1 MQFNGIEN
9 GKMRFK
15 KPADNFTLM
24 MKNDFGISLCIAIEN
39 QVAHKQ
45 FCEQVYNCIETQ
57 STIEWACEWSVCA
70 RFSEKLQYFFS
81 FALDEKRAT
90 DDDHLRWSHR
100 RDDVF

>member
-1 MQFNGIEN
+1 MVKCDFE
-9 GKMRFK
+9 

-57 STIEWACEWSVCA
+57 STIE
-70 RFSEKLQYFFS
+70 
-81 FALDEKRAT
+81 
-90 DDDHLRWSHR
+90 
-100 RDDVF
+100 